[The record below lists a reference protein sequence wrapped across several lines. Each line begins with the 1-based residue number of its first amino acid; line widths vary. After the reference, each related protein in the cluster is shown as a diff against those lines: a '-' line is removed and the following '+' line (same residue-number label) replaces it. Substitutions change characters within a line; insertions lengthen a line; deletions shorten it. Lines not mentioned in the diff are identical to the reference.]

1 MSTQVGS
8 LPLNRPGNDNQIKVA
23 RAGHSNLEVTVMR
36 DLSILL
42 AVAVVL
48 ILVFQ
53 TQRKHR

>member
-1 MSTQVGS
+1 MIIGQKACAGSTPV
-8 LPLNRPGNDNQIKVA
+8 
-23 RAGHSNLEVTVMR
+23 HSHLEVTVMR

-48 ILVFQ
+48 ILAFQ

>member
-1 MSTQVGS
+1 M
-8 LPLNRPGNDNQIKVA
+8 NRPEMIIGQNGPA
-23 RAGHSNLEVTVMR
+23 RLRRAVRSHLEVTVMR